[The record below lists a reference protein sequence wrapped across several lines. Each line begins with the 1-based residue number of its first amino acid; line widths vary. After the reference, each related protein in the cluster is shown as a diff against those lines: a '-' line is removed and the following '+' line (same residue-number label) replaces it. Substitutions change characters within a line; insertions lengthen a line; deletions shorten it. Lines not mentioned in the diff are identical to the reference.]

1 MSVNLTAKEAKKVTP
16 DAAFIGSVVTWDF
29 GIGKK
34 ADSCSVPRADFEALL
49 VRLGYSPSEL
59 GLEMLSEEDALERA
73 RTLGWGARIKV
84 VRLQAEKG
92 MPASFGVMRTRL
104 NGEEDATALVGARV
118 RLALGGKVEVAPP
131 LQGELDNECAAIAEK
146 VVEFATN
153 LATRAVNRD
162 ISTVLLNIVKEMG
175 AIPMRHNTGG
185 AYFMPV
191 GKKSDTFVELLEGL
205 ERMTVQMP
213 RDEQFYAHITVLRG
227 DPRNVSTWTRN
238 TTLAFDLE
246 LVALQDELA
255 NMTTRDNVRDGTW
268 DKKKTECTGLVL
280 RAKQYAGL
288 LQGGLSRIEKL
299 CLDLE
304 AKFGKAQD
312 AARATALGAR
322 AAFDK
327 LGDQPTAVAPTP
339 APAPAVVAAPGPAQ
353 TRRRKVDPRKA
364 FANLG

>member
-1 MSVNLTAKEAKKVTP
+1 MSNVNLSAKQAKGLAP
-16 DAAFIGSVVTWDF
+16 ENLIGSVVTWDF

-34 ADSCSVPRADFEALL
+34 ADACSVPRADFESLL
-49 VRLGYSPSEL
+49 LRLGYSPSEV

-73 RTLGWGARIKV
+73 RTLGWGAKIKV

-92 MPASFGVMRTRL
+92 MPASFGVMRTHL
-104 NGEEDATALVGARV
+104 MGEEDAAAVVGARV
-118 RLALGGKVEVAPP
+118 RLAMGGKIEVAPP
-131 LQGELDNECAAIAEK
+131 LQGTLDAECADIAEK
-146 VVEFATN
+146 VVEFAHN
-153 LATRAVNRD
+153 LASKAVNRD
-162 ISTVLLNIVKEMG
+162 ISNVLLNIVRDMG

-185 AYFMPV
+185 AYFMSV
-191 GKKSDTFVELLEGL
+191 GKKTDTFIALLEGL
-205 ERMTVQMP
+205 ESLTRAKA

-227 DPRNVSTWTRN
+227 DQRNVNTWHRN

-246 LVALQDELA
+246 LVALAEELK
-255 NMTTRDNVRDGTW
+255 NMETRDNVRDGTW

-288 LQGGLSRIEKL
+288 LQGEFSRIEKL

-312 AARATALGAR
+312 AARTTALGAK

-327 LGDQPTAVAPTP
+327 LQDAPTP
-339 APAPAVVAAPGPAQ
+339 APAAPPAPAPAPAPQ
-353 TRRRKVDPRKA
+353 RRRKVDPRKA
-364 FANLG
+364 FAGLD

>member
-1 MSVNLTAKEAKKVTP
+1 MSVNLSAKQAKQVVT

-34 ADSCSVPRADFEALL
+34 ADACSVPRAEFEQMLT
-49 VRLGYSPSEL
+49 RLGYNATEL
-59 GLEMLSEEDALERA
+59 GLEMLTEEEALERA
-73 RTLGWGARIKV
+73 RTLGWGSRIKV

-92 MPASFGVMRTRL
+92 MPASFGVMRTHL
-104 NGEEDATALVGARV
+104 DGVEDASANVGCRI
-118 RLALGGKVEVAPP
+118 RLALGGKIEIAPP
-131 LQGELDNECAAIAEK
+131 LIGRLDPECSAIAEK
-146 VVEFATN
+146 VVEFANN

-191 GKKSDTFVELLEGL
+191 GKKADTFVALLEGL
-205 ERMTVQMP
+205 EQMTFQQP
-213 RDEQFYAHITVLRG
+213 RDEKFYAHITVLRG
-227 DPRNVSTWTRN
+227 DQRNVNTWHRN

-246 LVALQDELA
+246 LVALKDELT

-288 LQGGLSRIEKL
+288 LQGEYARIEKL

-312 AARATALGAR
+312 AARATALGAK

-327 LGDQPTAVAPTP
+327 FADKPVPAAPQAAPVP
-339 APAPAVVAAPGPAQ
+339 APAPVAQAPAK
-353 TRRRKVDPRKA
+353 RRLKDPRKA